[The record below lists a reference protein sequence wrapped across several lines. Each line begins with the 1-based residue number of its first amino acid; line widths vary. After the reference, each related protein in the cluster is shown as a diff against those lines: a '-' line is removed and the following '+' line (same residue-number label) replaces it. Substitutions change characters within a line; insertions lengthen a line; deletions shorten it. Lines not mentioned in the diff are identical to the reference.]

1 LKIRIKATYYQKKL
15 RKFAANNDKNDMEKI
30 QILVERLVEACGITG
45 EAVNFV
51 THTVLVILAILLAAV
66 AGWICRKMLV
76 PVMLKLTSKTDA
88 KWDDVIFNEK
98 VLLTACSIVPAIVIW
113 QLLPWTFYDFPS
125 IRELLRRL
133 TAIYITVRS
142 VRTAFVFIDSLKLL
156 ENGQR
161 TAKQQYLYSI
171 CGVLKIIMI
180 FVAIIVVIA
189 IIINKDPSTLFA
201 GLGAASVILMLA
213 FQDTIKGLVAGI
225 RLTNNDMVHIGD
237 WITVANAGLNGRVE
251 EITLTTV
258 KVRNFDN
265 TIVTVTP
272 QTLVDGSF
280 QNWLGMEQNVGRKQS
295 RKMYFDFR
303 SIRLDDDGIANIT
316 KFRRHIEQW
325 LKDNPKVIAD
335 KNPLVRQ
342 AEASQGGCCLEFTF
356 WLYAQAWADFEHDTA
371 DIMEYIYAASA
382 EYGLTIYQQ
391 FPQQ

>member
-1 LKIRIKATYYQKKL
+1 
-15 RKFAANNDKNDMEKI
+15 MEKI
-30 QILVERLVEACGITG
+30 QIFVERLVEACGITG
-45 EAVNFV
+45 ETVNIV
-51 THTVLVILAILLAAV
+51 THTLLVIIAFLLAAI
-66 AGWICRKMLV
+66 AGLVCKKLLV
-76 PVMLKLTSKTDA
+76 PVMLKLTSKTNA

-98 VLLTACSIVPAIVIW
+98 VLLSACSIVPAIVIW
-113 QLLPWTFYDFPS
+113 QLLPWTFFDFPTV
-125 IRELLRRL
+125 REVLARL
-133 TAIYITVRS
+133 TAIYITVMS

-156 ENGQR
+156 ERGQR
-161 TAKQQYLYSI
+161 TAKQQYLYSV
-171 CGVLKIIMI
+171 CGVLKIIMAFI
-180 FVAIIVVIA
+180 AVIVVVA

-201 GLGAASVILMLA
+201 GLGAASAILMLA

-237 WITVANAGLNGRVE
+237 WITVPSAGVNGRVE

-280 QNWLGMEQNVGRKQS
+280 QNWLGMEQNEGRKQS

-316 KFRRHIEQW
+316 KFRKHVEQW
-325 LKDNPKVIAD
+325 LRDNPKVIAA

-342 AEASQGGCCLEFTF
+342 AEASQAGCCLEFTF

-371 DIMEYIYAASA
+371 DIMEYIYAVSA
-382 EYGLTIYQQ
+382 DFGLTIYQQ
-391 FPQQ
+391 FPEQ

>member
-1 LKIRIKATYYQKKL
+1 
-15 RKFAANNDKNDMEKI
+15 MEKI
-30 QILVERLVEACGITG
+30 QIFVERLVEACGITG
-45 EAVNFV
+45 ETVNIV
-51 THTVLVILAILLAAV
+51 THTLLVIIAFLLAAI
-66 AGWICRKMLV
+66 AGLVCKKLLV

-98 VLLTACSIVPAIVIW
+98 VLLSACSIVPAIVIW
-113 QLLPWTFYDFPS
+113 QLLPWTFFDFPTV
-125 IRELLRRL
+125 REVLARL
-133 TAIYITVRS
+133 TAIYITVMS

-156 ENGQR
+156 ERGQR
-161 TAKQQYLYSI
+161 TAKQQYLYSV
-171 CGVLKIIMI
+171 CGVLKIIMAFI
-180 FVAIIVVIA
+180 AVIVVVA

-201 GLGAASVILMLA
+201 GLGAASAILMLA

-237 WITVANAGLNGRVE
+237 WITVPSAGVNGRVE

-280 QNWLGMEQNVGRKQS
+280 QNWLGMEQNEGRKQS

-316 KFRRHIEQW
+316 KFRKHVEQW
-325 LKDNPKVIAD
+325 LRDNPKVIAA

-342 AEASQGGCCLEFTF
+342 AEASQAGCCLEFTF

-371 DIMEYIYAASA
+371 DIMEYIYAVSA
-382 EYGLTIYQQ
+382 DFGLTIYQQ
-391 FPQQ
+391 FPEQ